1 MPPLPTPINLP
12 FQLEAGIQ
20 TSNLISESAE
30 GLVTAATRQK
40 GGRSLAATM
49 VMPPRKP
56 GDGKGDGGVN
66 APAETIWTTVIVVFG
81 SLSAIRLSQ
90 AVAAVS
96 CGQAEIAKRNADAV
110 LVIVRICIKAPYS
123 RSAFHQPGK
132 ASAGQAG
139 IPSMITKSADVG
151 YT

>member
-12 FQLEAGIQ
+12 FQLEEGIQ
-20 TSNLISESAE
+20 TSNLISESVE

-40 GGRSLAATM
+40 AGRSLTATM
-49 VMPPRKP
+49 VIPPREP

-66 APAETIWTTVIVVFG
+66 APAETIWAKVIVVSG

-90 AVAAVS
+90 GVS
-96 CGQAEIAKRNADAV
+96 AISCAQTEIAKRNADAV
-110 LVIVRICIKAPYS
+110 LVIVGICIKAPYS

-139 IPSMITKSADVG
+139 IASMIIKSADVG